1 MWKNKLIAWLGQPP
15 KHNGWRF
22 RDNFGKVQIIKN
34 RPIKFLT
41 MKLAHAVGL
50 WTCFVFMAS
59 RLGAVPNL
67 PTPTASFIQPVAFVG
82 TSISSTMP
90 TSAFVLPIIGTNVQP
105 STAVAY
111 INVTNTF
118 ISSNTFKNTVGVN
131 AELVV
136 AGTSTAISPNSSLI
150 IYDRP
155 ASTGQMVVMQS
166 ATSCQPYFLVEPS
179 DNSQGLF
186 GTRCGGAMFLQA
198 SSGVRIEQT
207 GGGLGPIST
216 GYVDFEDVSG
226 HQMIGTNGTI
236 GGGGYTI
243 QLGDTQFNNNGTML
257 QIDDTTPQLDWN
269 SGGFHIDG
277 SNNLSA
283 SNSITGASLISN
295 GSLAVT
301 GNSVITG
308 NITVVS
314 TETIKGNAFSVGG
327 STFSISGALITE
339 SSTTING
346 RAIISSM
353 TTAGLISN
361 ATNGLLISKAPT
373 TGLALSGGVLSSNA
387 AYTISFQPG
396 LLSSVLGAISVYGKV
411 SATSTVDN
419 LIGSALSFTCVA
431 NPTITFY
438 ECSTSATCATP
449 TTIGTVTVTG
459 TGQAFTGTVS
469 NPAITAG
476 DFVAWAMTAGTC
488 TSLDV
493 SATAQVHAN

>member
-361 ATNGLLISKAPT
+361 ATNGLL
-373 TGLALSGGVLSSNA
+373 
-387 AYTISFQPG
+387 
-396 LLSSVLGAISVYGKV
+396 SSVLGAISVYGKV